1 MAEKRLALGRGLSAL
16 IPDAPAPPAPV
27 RPGEPVRPQEL
38 DLDLLVPNPRQPR
51 TQIDD
56 ARLEELAQSIRANGV
71 IQPILVRKAG
81 ERYEIVAGERRWRA
95 AQRAGLLKV
104 PVTIRDVPDDKLL
117 EVALVENI
125 QREDLNPIEEA
136 LAYRRL
142 TDELHLSQEDVAS
155 AVGKDRATVANFMRL
170 LRLPIEVRNDLG
182 AGALS
187 MGQARALLS
196 LPDEAAQRRVAR
208 DVVSRGCSVRE
219 TEALVR
225 KELAPTPAATVP
237 KVTDANTRA
246 AEEQLK
252 IALGTRVRIVRK
264 GAGGRIDIEY
274 KNEAE
279 LQRIYEQLTG
289 R

>member
-16 IPDAPAPPAPV
+16 IPDAPAAPAPP
-27 RPGEPVRPQEL
+27 RAGEPARPLEL
-38 DLDLLVPNPRQPR
+38 DLDRLTPNPRQPR

-71 IQPILVRKAG
+71 IQPILVRKVG
-81 ERYEIVAGERRWRA
+81 DRYEIVAGERRWRA

-104 PVTIRDVPDDKLL
+104 PVTIRDIPDDKLL

-142 TDELHLSQEDVAS
+142 TDELHLSQEDVAL
-155 AVGKDRATVANFMRL
+155 AVGKDRATVANFIRL
-170 LRLPIEVRNDLG
+170 LRLPAEVKNDVG

-225 KELAPTPAATVP
+225 KELAPPAPAAP
-237 KVTDANTRA
+237 AKVTDANTRA

-252 IALGTRVRIVRK
+252 IALGTRVRIIRK

-279 LQRIYEQLTG
+279 LQRLYETLTG